1 MRGLKPNAKRL
12 REIRLLAG
20 FTQAELALR
29 AGVGERT
36 IRNAEAGRTIRHDF
50 LRFIAEALGVTP
62 QELVADR
69 DELLVARREQANAD
83 NVLSALT
90 AFAMERDMS
99 EVRQIMAKEMKLIV
113 PGPASTP
120 FSGEFR
126 GVDGLQRMMEL
137 SEGAI
142 EYLKPVEV
150 SEIRA
155 EANLVILS
163 GVDHMLV
170 KATNK
175 SVSAWWYHIYQFD
188 GGKIVRVDELVDTAA
203 WVEAMTP

>member
-20 FTQAELALR
+20 FTQAELAVR

-36 IRNAEAGRTIRHDF
+36 IRNAEAGRKIRHDF

-62 QELVADR
+62 QELVADH

-83 NVLSALT
+83 NVLSALK

-99 EVRQIMAKEMKLIV
+99 EMRQIMTKRMKIV
-113 PGPASTP
+113 IPGPTIIP
-120 FSGEFR
+120 FMGDFE
-126 GVDGLQRMMEL
+126 GIDGLQRVMEI
-137 SEGAI
+137 SEDLI
-142 EYLKPVEV
+142 VYEKPVEV

-163 GVDHMLV
+163 GIDHMFI
-170 KATNK
+170 KSTNK
-175 SVSAWWYHIYQFD
+175 SLTAWWYHIYQFN
-188 GGKIVRVDELVDTAA
+188 GGKIVRVDELVDTAT